1 MEIFRIIKTLT
12 HVLLTI
18 IIILFIIS
26 GFGITNYRFIESITF
41 GALSK
46 PTSFQLHNNLIIPLI
61 ILLVL
66 HIFFS
71 VQKKYDKKFIKDKK
85 KIKNGLN

>member
-1 MEIFRIIKTLT
+1 MDIFRIIKTLT

-26 GFGITNYRFIESITF
+26 GFGITNYHLIETITF
-41 GALSK
+41 GGLSK
-46 PTSFQLHNNLIIPLI
+46 PISFQLHDNLIIPLI
-61 ILLVL
+61 ILLIL

-71 VQKKYDKKFIKDKK
+71 LQKKYDKKFIKNKE
-85 KIKNGLN
+85 KNK

>member
-1 MEIFRIIKTLT
+1 MKEVDIFRIIKTLT

-26 GFGITNYRFIESITF
+26 GFGITNFRLIEAITF

-46 PTSFQLHNNLIIPLI
+46 PISFQLHDNLIIPLI
-61 ILLVL
+61 ILLIL

-71 VQKKYDKKFIKDKK
+71 LQKKYGKKFIKDKK
-85 KIKNGLN
+85 KNK

>member
-1 MEIFRIIKTLT
+1 MKSVDIFRIIKTLT

-26 GFGITNYRFIESITF
+26 GFGITNYRLVETITL
-41 GALSK
+41 GVLSK
-46 PTSFQLHNNLIIPLI
+46 PISFQLHDNLIIPLI
-61 ILLVL
+61 ILLIL

-71 VQKKYDKKFIKDKK
+71 LQKKYDKKSIKDKK
-85 KIKNGLN
+85 KN